1 MLLSGVLESML
12 NGFGT
17 EGIKKGWY
25 EGTAILVAVIIITA
39 VTVGNNYVKEQQFQN
54 LFKKSQ
60 QKMVNVIRDGRQ
72 QELDQYDLLV
82 GDILKLETG

>member
-1 MLLSGVLESML
+1 
-12 NGFGT
+12 
-17 EGIKKGWY
+17 
-25 EGTAILVAVIIITA
+25 LVAVIIITV

-82 GDILKLETG
+82 GDVLKLETG